1 MKQQFLEDIGGTI
14 RLTAYDKNRAQV
26 PTTATITLYK
36 NDGSS
41 VIQAESSATID
52 ATSGEMTY
60 TVTTTHAATVGL
72 NYKAVW
78 KYVIDGN
85 TYYETQL
92 FDVVKSILSIP
103 LTDEDLFN
111 ELPSLKKTNYQG
123 SGTATSATAST
134 LVDTV
139 NRKEQDDY
147 WKGGEVE
154 IMAGTGSGQIRD
166 ISSSTQ
172 TSGSLSVSPN
182 WTTVPDATSVYRV
195 IRSFTKSIDQSFEK
209 LEQMLYNKGRRDAL
223 ILEASQIRIPLIYL
237 TIQMIAID
245 LREEQDD
252 RWDMI
257 ATTYADLFDK
267 AFNSLALDYDADE
280 SGGVQGQ
287 EAQQTTTLDIGRG

>member
-26 PTTATITLYK
+26 PSSATITLYE

-172 TSGSLSVSPN
+172 SSGSLSVSPN

-245 LREEQDD
+245 LREEQND

>member
-172 TSGSLSVSPN
+172 SSGSLSVSPN